1 MQRSLQFDRL
11 RFGLGGHQYRRDAD
25 TVACVME
32 ILHVERVVPYLVKRR
47 NIELRLAGFEFENE
61 EHVPDDKNHIS
72 PPTQPRN
79 GVFEVDFGGRVFF
92 FRKLQFLKD
101 FDLFLP
107 CVVLRE
113 VEVSA
118 CKAGH
123 LTQNLVAT
131 LLDKVFERR
140 AV

>member
-1 MQRSLQFDRL
+1 
-11 RFGLGGHQYRRDAD
+11 
-25 TVACVME
+25 ME
-32 ILHVERVVPYLVKRR
+32 ILQVERVVPYLVKRR
-47 NIELRLAGFEFENE
+47 DIELRLAGFEFENE

-72 PPTQPRN
+72 SPAQPRN
-79 GVFEVDFGGRVFF
+79 GVFEVDFCGRVFCF
-92 FRKLQFLKD
+92 DNLQFLEGFD
-101 FDLFLP
+101 FFLP

-123 LTQNLVAT
+123 LTQNLVGT